1 LATSWKNL
9 RYGYVG
15 GIDEEEVRKIY
26 NYMHNRLTGKA
37 PGGEFKYNVC
47 DDTGELVD
55 EDEVPFSLISPET
68 KISWIAREEWDADP
82 SISTGYRVAAD
93 TFIFADAPAVQ
104 RAAIAQGYDAIVY
117 PDVFQGGEDASEKL
131 FGCDVTDLDGVWEAE
146 DLDDDDVPMHWTL
159 RLIDPSIVVSQDAT
173 PTAENPQ
180 DLRPLYRGIRGR
192 VMKKIVPLE
201 QQHPARRRVAIPSHP
216 VPIYQMPIDDVAKPR
231 GLLDDVPFISLEVTC
246 QRIERVG
253 GQAHISQRSLRMHDG
268 VVETEHV
275 EGTADAAAAEQM
287 QRYLMYETL
296 GPIFGNLLPPRK

>member
-1 LATSWKNL
+1 MHDSHFYDKPIVTLYRGTQSPKIKGARKSLSFTPSLPVAIIWSALPGDIWSGRKTQFLDKSTVHTIEATVRNPLIISKHGDVSLGDILENL

-173 PTAENPQ
+173 PTAEI
-180 DLRPLYRGIRGR
+180 LRTFDPCTG
-192 VMKKIVPLE
+192 E
-201 QQHPARRRVAIPSHP
+201 
-216 VPIYQMPIDDVAKPR
+216 
-231 GLLDDVPFISLEVTC
+231 
-246 QRIERVG
+246 
-253 GQAHISQRSLRMHDG
+253 
-268 VVETEHV
+268 
-275 EGTADAAAAEQM
+275 
-287 QRYLMYETL
+287 YEDES
-296 GPIFGNLLPPRK
+296 